1 MIKYVAIAGWVL
13 VVVLSISLL
22 LQKDDI
28 RILKEKAS
36 SVHSACAEMRR
47 LTIEGQASY
56 AVWLTKG
63 LRSLRSGDLELGY
76 KGLDA
81 LLLALVRSYESWDGE
96 SVTSRLEEPRKY
108 LETVG
113 DPWQR

>member
-13 VVVLSISLL
+13 VVVLAISLL
-22 LQKDDI
+22 LQKDDM
-28 RILKEKAS
+28 RILKERAS
-36 SVHSACAEMRR
+36 SVHSACTEMRR

-63 LRSLRSGDLELGY
+63 LRSLRSGDLDLGY
-76 KGLDA
+76 KALDA
-81 LLLALVRSYESWDGE
+81 LLLTLVRSYESWDSE
-96 SVTSRLEEPRKY
+96 HATSRLEEPREY
-108 LETVG
+108 LEAVG

>member
-13 VVVLSISLL
+13 VVVLAISLL
-22 LQKDDI
+22 LQKDDM
-28 RILKEKAS
+28 RILKERAS
-36 SVHSACAEMRR
+36 SVHSACTEMRR

-63 LRSLRSGDLELGY
+63 LRSLRSGDLDLGY
-76 KGLDA
+76 KALDA
-81 LLLALVRSYESWDGE
+81 LLLTLVRSYESSGSE
-96 SVTSRLEEPRKY
+96 HATSRLEDPREY
-108 LETVG
+108 LEAVG